1 MPSIS
6 GWASGEP
13 VASAD
18 INAFLLRGNRNAIIN
33 GDMRVNQRGV
43 TSATDDTYALDRWTV
58 LSDAAT
64 ITVAQSTVAPSDGKY
79 SFALT
84 PSTTNKKFGIIQYIE
99 NLNCTGMWGQT
110 VTLSFKAKVSGTTN
124 LSNIKAGL
132 LSWSSTADSLTSD
145 VVSAWNASGTTPT
158 LITNWTFENTPSNLG
173 VTTSWATYRVQGVID
188 TVNAANVAAFIWC
201 DTTSATSSDTLYI
214 TDVQCEIGTIA
225 TPFERRSMADEL
237 VRCQRYYED
246 SVTAIMAV
254 GSYAAALGGNTYST
268 STFFKVTKRIAP
280 TTINGANDV
289 VGNIRIWNN
298 AGTAGSVSLYRGG
311 WVTTSTMTMD
321 WYGTWGFNLTS
332 TGSTTDAA
340 LAAFRYAYSAEL

>member
-18 INAFLLRGNRNAIIN
+18 INSMLLRGNRNAIIN

-84 PSTTNKKFGIIQYIE
+84 PSTTNKKFGIIQFIE

-110 VTLSFKAKVSGTTN
+110 VTLSFKAKVSSTTN

-132 LSWSSTADSLTSD
+132 LSWSGTADSLTSD
-145 VVSAWNASGTTPT
+145 VVSAWGASGTTPT
-158 LITNWTFENTPSNLG
+158 LIANWTFENTPSNLG
-173 VTTSWATYRVQGVID
+173 VTTSWVTYRVQGVID
-188 TVNAANVAAFIWC
+188 TVSASNVAVFIWN
-201 DTTSATSSDTLYI
+201 DTTAGTASDTLYV
-214 TDVQCEIGTIA
+214 TDVQCEIGTVA
-225 TPFERRSMADEL
+225 TPFERRSIGMETTL
-237 VRCQRYYED
+237 CQRYFYQF
-246 SVTAIMAV
+246 SPSWYTVAQVIPTNNAIAVIPLPVTMR
-254 GSYAAALGGNTYST
+254 T
-268 STFFKVTKRIAP
+268 AP
-280 TTINGANDV
+280 TSI
-289 VGNIRIWNN
+289 
-298 AGTAGSVSLYRGG
+298 
-311 WVTTSTMTMD
+311 TTSGVFVALDASGTGRGITMA
-321 WYGTWGFNLTS
+321 YGFGSPNHLGISPTGSFNLTNGYA
-332 TGSTTDAA
+332 TLIFGSGATYIAVNG
-340 LAAFRYAYSAEL
+340 AEL